1 MSLPSIKSLAS
12 TFRTRLE
19 EVKTM
24 SSITTTVARQYRL
37 QEWASQIREC
47 QRRPQNLTV
56 KDWCVQHQIT
66 VANYYYRLRQVRE
79 ACLEGMTSEV
89 EPQSVVAVPAALME
103 RASSTSDSC
112 TLEIKINSIMVS

>member
-1 MSLPSIKSLAS
+1 
-12 TFRTRLE
+12 
-19 EVKTM
+19 M

-37 QEWASQIREC
+37 QEWATQIREC

-79 ACLEGMTSEV
+79 ACLEGMISDV
-89 EPQSVVAVPAALME
+89 ESQSVVAVPAALIE
-103 RASSTSDSC
+103 HASSTSDSS
-112 TLEIKINSIMVS
+112 TLEIEINSMRVCVSENTSPNLLKMVLQVAADVK

>member
-1 MSLPSIKSLAS
+1 
-12 TFRTRLE
+12 
-19 EVKTM
+19 M

-37 QEWASQIREC
+37 QEWATQIREC

-103 RASSTSDSC
+103 RTSSTSDSC
-112 TLEIKINSIMVS
+112 TLEIEINSMRVCVSENTSPNLLKMVLQVAADVK

>member
-1 MSLPSIKSLAS
+1 M
-12 TFRTRLE
+12 
-19 EVKTM
+19 VKTM

-56 KDWCVQHQIT
+56 KDWCVQHRIT

-103 RASSTSDSC
+103 R
-112 TLEIKINSIMVS
+112 V